1 MVNSLKVRGEGLSSW
16 IWAQTLG
23 FQACLVAQMVKNLPA
38 MRETRVRSPG
48 GGHGSPLQYSC
59 LENPMDRGTR
69 RATVQGVAESQTD
82 SEQAFTLTW
91 ALRVHVWYLPAEL
104 GT

>member
-16 IWAQTLG
+16 IWAQALG

-38 MRETRVRSPG
+38 MRETRRRA
-48 GGHGSPLQYSC
+48 GSPLQYSC

-91 ALRVHVWYLPAEL
+91 ALRVRVWYLPAEL